1 MCSLY
6 KKLSSAIFN
15 ETLKLSVNAVLN
27 YAKLVEVI
35 GETGK
40 FYSINLD
47 DLVQKGLPIEES
59 VHTYLAYC

>member
-1 MCSLY
+1 MFSVQEAVT
-6 KKLSSAIFN
+6 AIFN
-15 ETLKLSVNAVLN
+15 ETLKLSVNTVLN
-27 YAKLVEVI
+27 YAQLVEVI